1 MSKILSDRQ
10 KAEVRKDSS
19 NLERL
24 KKLPNLP
31 PNTRWVGG
39 YDVGSGSFGLATL
52 WVLVD
57 NSTLRAVAH
66 VVIKDAFEGVGVR
79 TAERG
84 LYKDIY
90 LQLRNKGLDFGA
102 DPTNQIGHAAP
113 EKRFLKEAYLQGL
126 MTVPDVNEEI
136 YCAQLYGYAR
146 KLSERP
152 YSQNH
157 NHWRLYMPLYDYGD
171 LQKLIDAHV
180 SMAVAIPEPFI
191 WHTLICLMNA
201 AIQLEEHARLRPNKT
216 DSDVIV
222 VFDMKPG
229 NILLAQPDRTST
241 FPIYPRP
248 HVADLGG
255 GALTN
260 SEDPKNLRN
269 GLGFAHSRGYLAPE
283 MSRHMDPR
291 LLRGT
296 CTNVWQIGRVIE
308 MMMKLLPES
317 WEDID
322 YRGRPG
328 SRPEDYEPEI
338 VNYVYW
344 LNAQQHYSIYLK
356 QMAARCLC
364 LIPGER
370 PSPQDVLAWIDQAR
384 ANGIQDVVFKGM
396 ETFGNDAWFLNQ
408 QRIRAAA
415 PPRPPK
421 IDAPDQD
428 PALQAAKAEKIRRK
442 YKAYPYLHAWGH
454 EKAAEFIDLGVF
466 PPEQYE
472 VFYEGEANWW
482 ATETADFIW
491 QNGAPVWP
499 LPPTPPVVRLPPAP
513 PKSSSSAHIR

>member
-10 KAEVRKDSS
+10 KAEVRRDGS

-24 KKLPNLP
+24 RKLPSPL

-39 YDVGSGSFGLATL
+39 YAVGSGSYGLATL

-57 NSTLRAVAH
+57 NSTLRAVTH
-66 VVIKDAFEGVGVR
+66 VVIKDAFEGVWES
-79 TAERG
+79 TAERDI
-84 LYKDIY
+84 YTDIY
-90 LQLRNKGLDFGA
+90 LQLKNKGLDFGA
-102 DPTNQIGHAAP
+102 DPTNPIGRAAP
-113 EKRFLKEAYLQGL
+113 ELRFLKEAYLQGL

-136 YCAQLYGYAR
+136 CCAQLYGYAR
-146 KLSERP
+146 KFLKRP
-152 YSQNH
+152 YSEHH

-171 LQKLIDAHV
+171 LQRLIDAH
-180 SMAVAIPEPFI
+180 AYKGVAIPEPFI

-201 AIQLEEHARLRPNKT
+201 AVQLEEQARLRPHRT

-260 SEDPKNLRN
+260 QNDPKNLRN
-269 GLGFAHSRGYLAPE
+269 DMNSVHSPGYLAPE
-283 MSRHMDPR
+283 MSPHMDPKI
-291 LLRGT
+291 LRGT

-308 MMMKLLPES
+308 MMMKLIPDTFG
-317 WEDID
+317 DID
-322 YRGRPG
+322 YRFRPG
-328 SRPEDYEPEI
+328 MALGALEPEI

-344 LNAQQHYSIYLK
+344 LPAQQNYSIHLK
-356 QMAARCLC
+356 QITARCLC
-364 LIPGER
+364 LHPANR
-370 PSPQDVLAWIDQAR
+370 PTPQEFFAWIDDAR
-384 ANGIQDVVFKGM
+384 ANGHQDIIFKGM

-408 QRIRAAA
+408 QQTRAAA
-415 PPRPPK
+415 PQPPK
-421 IDAPDQD
+421 IKHPDEES
-428 PALQAAKAEKIRRK
+428 ALQAAEAEKIRRT
-442 YKAYPYLHAWGH
+442 YKAKPYLHAWGH
-454 EKAAEFIDLGVF
+454 ERAAEFTELGVF

-472 VFYEGEANWW
+472 VLYEGEANWW

-491 QNGAPVWP
+491 QDGTPMWP
-499 LPPTPPVVRLPPAP
+499 LPPLPPVVSLPPAHP
-513 PKSSSSAHIR
+513 RSSSSAHIR